1 MRGDRRL
8 GDEVC
13 DGIVWEP
20 RRSCNVI
27 ACSDTV
33 SSPVSHIPSATQHDP
48 SSARTLAEEAKRA
61 LIERIAGSNVFRKAP
76 RLRQLLL
83 YVGERSLD
91 EGAEPA
97 KEHEIGQQV
106 FGRPVHYDP
115 GEDNIVRNAARQL
128 RLKIREYFDS
138 EGQAEPWVV
147 EIPKGGYRAVFVE
160 RVAAPRQEIDADARA
175 PLASSRTPWW
185 WAAVLAV
192 LLTVSLA
199 INLALWLGAGRPSQQ
214 GSTRHLVGALFG
226 QLEQPTRIVIGDFG
240 LFLLGSL
247 RGSQYSLEEYM
258 DRRYLDFEPP
268 PGSPPEIHNFGQM
281 LTTRQMASLGEVNAA
296 FWLYRSLSTESR
308 HPPEVRHARSLVSR
322 DMKRDNLILAG
333 TMSSNPWFRLFDD
346 QLTFRWKGNAFTHQG
361 SGEKF
366 EVSNSAAS
374 SGRSYARIAVLPS
387 LSGTGRILLITGIN
401 MSAVEAGAEF
411 SSSPEGLQELQRRLA
426 VNIEKDKPY
435 FEAIVESVSADF
447 TPNRHRLAAV
457 VSRNR

>member
-1 MRGDRRL
+1 
-8 GDEVC
+8 
-13 DGIVWEP
+13 
-20 RRSCNVI
+20 
-27 ACSDTV
+27 
-33 SSPVSHIPSATQHDP
+33 VSHIPPTTLHDP
-48 SSARTLAEEAKRA
+48 SSARTLTEEAKRA

-91 EGAEPA
+91 DGAEPA

-138 EGQAEPWVV
+138 DGQAEPWVV
-147 EIPKGGYRAVFVE
+147 EIPKGGYRAVFVQ
-160 RVAAPRQEIDADARA
+160 RVAAPPQEIDADAGT
-175 PLASSRTPWW
+175 PPASSRTPWW

-199 INLALWLGAGRPSQQ
+199 INLMLWLGGGGRAAQQ

-258 DRRYLDFEPP
+258 DRRYLDFDPP
-268 PGSPPEIHNFGQM
+268 PGSPPAIHDFGQM

-296 FWLYRSLSTESR
+296 FLLYRSLSTGSR

-322 DMKRDNLILAG
+322 DMKRDNLILVG

-346 QLTFRWKGNAFTHQG
+346 QLTFRWTGNAFTHQG

-366 EVSNSAAS
+366 EASNSAAS

-387 LSGTGRILLITGIN
+387 LSGTGRLLLITGMN

-411 SSSPEGLQELQRRLA
+411 ASSPEGLQELERRLS
-426 VNIEKDKPY
+426 VNIEKDKPH

-447 TPNRHRLAAV
+447 TPNLHRLAAA
-457 VSRNR
+457 VSGGR